1 LPKEKKIVFP
11 PYWLDPANQQLWMG
25 QESIPLN
32 RKAFAVLHFLA
43 QRPGRLVTK
52 DELLDGVWPE
62 THVAEGVL
70 KVAVAEIRKALNDV
84 SRSPSFIETVH
95 RRGYRFI
102 GTIESEEPATAP
114 PSSREIEREQTLAQL
129 DSLMAKALEGERQ
142 VVFVTGETGMGKTTL
157 VEAFAERAA
166 SSAVS
171 ASSVSEGEAWIAS
184 GHCLEHFAEG
194 EAYFPVLQALT
205 SLSRQPGRERLIGI
219 LRQFAPTWLAQ
230 MPSLLDEAD
239 RERLKRETLGAVKD
253 RMLREIAEAIEALT
267 STALLVLILEDL
279 HWSDYST
286 VDLIGHLARRRG
298 PARLMVVG
306 TFRPAEV
313 IVKQHPLGEIK
324 RELQVHRRCSELAL
338 EYLSERGVARYLQLR
353 FGPSELPEAL
363 PRLIHDRTDGNPL
376 FLVNVVE
383 YLIQQQQLVRRREA
397 WQLVVPLEEISGEIP
412 DSLQQLIER
421 QMQRLTEQE
430 RRLLSVASVA
440 GQEFSTRTLSG
451 GMDATIAEIETCCQ
465 ELVRR
470 RQFLRPAKMIQLS
483 DRSLLERY
491 GFIHGMYQHVF
502 YHSVPQPRR
511 VALHRRIGEYQESAY
526 SDHLEEIAAELAVHF
541 EEGRDYGK
549 AIRYRRLSAG
559 NAAKRHANR
568 EALEHLGKALSL
580 LGQVPLQ
587 NSAELEAAILM
598 ERGSVRQAMDD
609 NATAAIDFERVV
621 ACTRLANNAQAEV
634 MALLKLSA
642 VLFWTQHDRSLEVA
656 ERAVQLSGKLSD
668 TLLQVHARGYCASR
682 RIRLRGWRAEDF
694 ENCLAAVDAARQAGH
709 AGFLG
714 LATMNR
720 SFFESFRS
728 RERDAIRAADDGLHI
743 ALELG
748 DSYLYISCQY
758 FKAWALL
765 HLGQWGDA
773 LSLIRDGTLLA
784 EKNGHGT
791 AMTVLRMVQAR
802 LLTHGFD
809 FTGSRELAQ
818 QTLVRARE
826 GFPRFISLITLGEA
840 HLGLGEL
847 DRASDCFQEVLDR
860 SQAGPFRLD
869 WIFHLPLYRGLSELW
884 LKRGEFERARE
895 DALRLCRLAVEPG
908 QCTYLALGRRQLA
921 AVALSQENLSEA
933 ETQIR
938 LALETLNSAEAPLAA
953 WPVFTLAAEITER
966 LGSAEEAALLRARA
980 HASLHRLA
988 GSLAA
993 GEPLRISLL
1002 RQLNHPV
1009 ARAAI

>member
-11 PYWLDPANQQLWMG
+11 PFWLDPANEQLWTG
-25 QESIPLN
+25 QQTIPLN
-32 RKAFAVLHFLA
+32 RKAYAVLHFLA

-52 DELLDGVWPE
+52 DELLDGIWPE

-84 SRSPSFIETVH
+84 SRSPRFIETVH

-102 GTIESEEPATAP
+102 GTIAGEEPGTAP
-114 PSSREIEREQTLAQL
+114 SSWREIEREQTLAKL
-129 DSLMAKALEGERQ
+129 ESSMLKALGGERQ

-166 SSAVS
+166 SSAD
-171 ASSVSEGEAWIAS
+171 AADAAWIAS

-205 SLSRQPGRERLIGI
+205 SLSRQPGCERLIEI

-230 MPSLLDEAD
+230 MPSLLNEAD
-239 RERLKRETLGAVKD
+239 RERLKLETLGTVKD

-267 STALLVLILEDL
+267 ATALLVLILEDL
-279 HWSDYST
+279 HWSDFST

-298 PARLMVVG
+298 PARLLVVG

-324 RELQVHRRCSELAL
+324 RELQVHRRCSELPL
-338 EYLSERGVARYLQLR
+338 EYLSERGVARYLQWR
-353 FGPSELPEAL
+353 FGTSDLPEAL

-383 YLIQQQQLVRRREA
+383 YLVQQEQLVRRRET
-397 WQLVVPLEEISGEIP
+397 WQLAVPLDEIGSEIP

-421 QMQRLTEQE
+421 QIQRLTEQE
-430 RRLLSVASVA
+430 RRLLSVASIA

-451 GMDATIAEIETCCQ
+451 GMDASMAEIETCCQ

-491 GFIHGMYQHVF
+491 GFIHGLYQHVF
-502 YHSVPQPRR
+502 YHGVPQPRR
-511 VALHRRIGEYQESAY
+511 VALHQRIGAYQESAY

-541 EEGRDYGK
+541 EEGRDYAR

-559 NAAKRHANR
+559 NAAKRYAIR
-568 EALEHLGKALSL
+568 EALEHLGKALAL
-580 LGQVPLQ
+580 VGQMALQ
-587 NSAELEAAILM
+587 DSAELEAAILM
-598 ERGSVRQAMDD
+598 ERGSARQAMDD
-609 NATAAIDFERVV
+609 NETAAIDFERVV
-621 ACTRLANNAQAEV
+621 ACTRQSNNLQGEV
-634 MALLKLSA
+634 MALLRLSA
-642 VLFWTQHDRSLEVA
+642 VLFWTQHDRSLEMA
-656 ERAVQLSGKLSD
+656 ERAVELSGKLSD

-682 RIRLRGWRAEDF
+682 RIRLQGWRAEDF
-694 ENCLAAVDAARQAGH
+694 EACLAAADAAREAGH
-709 AGFLG
+709 AGFLA

-728 RERDAIRAADDGLHI
+728 REREAIRAADDGLHT

-765 HLGQWGDA
+765 HLGRWGEA
-773 LSLIRDGTLLA
+773 LSLVRDGTLLA
-784 EKNGHGT
+784 EKSGHGT

-802 LLTHGFD
+802 LLAHAFD
-809 FTGSRELAQ
+809 FNGARELAQ

-826 GFPRFISLITLGEA
+826 GFPRFITLITLGEA

-847 DRASDCFQEVLDR
+847 ERASDCFQEVVDR
-860 SQAGPFRLD
+860 SEAGPFRLD

-884 LKRGEFERARE
+884 LKRGEFDRARE
-895 DALRLCRLAVEPG
+895 DAIRLCQLAVKPG
-908 QCTYLALGRRQLA
+908 QCTYLALGRRQIA
-921 AVALSQENLSEA
+921 AVALAQENLAEA

-938 LALETLNSAEAPLAA
+938 LALETINSAEAPLAA
-953 WPVFTLAAEITER
+953 WPVFTLAAEIVER
-966 LGSAEEAALLRARA
+966 LGSADEAASFRARA
-980 HASLHRLA
+980 RAALERLA
-988 GSLAA
+988 GSLAE
-993 GEPLRISLL
+993 GEPLRVSLQQ
-1002 RQLNHPV
+1002 QLDRPA

>member
-11 PYWLDPANQQLWMG
+11 PFWLDPANEQLWMG
-25 QESIPLN
+25 LESVPLN
-32 RKAFAVLHFLA
+32 RKPYAVLHFLA

-84 SRSPSFIETVH
+84 SRSPRFIETVH

-102 GTIESEEPATAP
+102 GTIESEESEAAP

-129 DSLMAKALEGERQ
+129 DSWMAKALAGERQ

-166 SSAVS
+166 SEAGTES
-171 ASSVSEGEAWIAS
+171 EAWIAY

-194 EAYFPVLQALT
+194 EAYFPVLEALT
-205 SLSRQPGRERLIGI
+205 SLSRQPGRERLIEI
-219 LRQFAPTWLAQ
+219 LRQYAPTWLAQ
-230 MPSLLDEAD
+230 MPSLLNDSD

-267 STALLVLILEDL
+267 STTLLVLILEDL

-324 RELQVHRRCSELAL
+324 RELQVHRRCSELPL
-338 EYLSERGVARYLQLR
+338 EYLSERGVARYLELR
-353 FGPSELPEAL
+353 LGSSELPEAL

-383 YLIQQQQLVRRREA
+383 YLILQGQLTRRGQA
-397 WQLVVPLEEISGEIP
+397 WQLAVPLEEVNRGIP
-412 DSLQQLIER
+412 DSLQQLIE
-421 QMQRLTEQE
+421 QQIQRLTDQE
-430 RRLLSVASVA
+430 RRLLSVASIA

-451 GMDATIAEIETCCQ
+451 GMDASIAEIETGCE
-465 ELVRR
+465 ELMRR
-470 RQFLRPAKMIQLS
+470 RLFLRPAKMIQLS

-491 GFIHGMYQHVF
+491 GFIHGLYQHVF
-502 YHSVPQPRR
+502 YHAVPQPRR
-511 VALHRRIGEYQESAY
+511 VVLHRRIGEFQESAY

-541 EEGRDYGK
+541 EEGRDYAK

-559 NAAKRHANR
+559 NAAKRYANR
-568 EALEHLGKALSL
+568 EALEHLGKALAL
-580 LGQVPLQ
+580 VGQLPEQ
-587 NSAELEAAILM
+587 EGAELEAAILM
-598 ERGSVRQAMDD
+598 ERGAAYQAMDD
-609 NATAAIDFERVV
+609 NETAAVDFERVL
-621 ACTRLANNAQAEV
+621 ACARKANDPDGEV
-634 MALLKLSA
+634 KALLKLSA
-642 VLFWTQHDRSLEVA
+642 VLFWTEHDRSLEVA
-656 ERAVQLSGKLSD
+656 ERAVELSQKLSD
-668 TLLQVHARGYCASR
+668 RLLQIHARGYCASR
-682 RIRLRGWRAEDF
+682 RIRLHGWRAEDF
-694 ENCLAAVDAARQAGH
+694 DDCLAAVDAAREAGH

-714 LATMNR
+714 LATMYR

-728 RERDAIRAADDGLHI
+728 REREAIRAADEGLQI

-758 FKAWALL
+758 FKALALL
-765 HLGQWGDA
+765 HLGEWGQA

-784 EKNGHGT
+784 ERNGHGT

-802 LLTHGFD
+802 LLSQGFD
-809 FTGSRELAQ
+809 YAGARELAQ

-826 GFPRFISLITLGEA
+826 GFPRFITLIALGEA

-847 DRASDCFQEVLDR
+847 DRASDCFEEVVAR
-860 SQAGPFRLD
+860 SEAGPFRLD

-884 LKRGEFERARE
+884 LKRGEFDRARE
-895 DALRLCRLAVEPG
+895 DALRLCKLAVKPG
-908 QCTYLALGRRQLA
+908 QYTYLALGRRQIA
-921 AVALSQENLSEA
+921 AVALAQGNLSEA

-938 LALETLNSAEAPLAA
+938 LAIDTMNTAEAPLAA
-953 WPVFTLAAEITER
+953 WPVFTLAAEVAER
-966 LGSAEEAALLRARA
+966 RGSPEDAAAYRERA

-988 GSLAA
+988 ASMAE

-1002 RQLNHPV
+1002 QNLDRPA